1 MQANTIKGALTELQC
16 QIDFLSAG
24 ILVSQP
30 IVADSKY
37 DFIVDINGK
46 LFKVQCKSSTLS
58 NDQTYIVMK
67 TKTTNIRTMKD
78 SFYTKKDIDFFYTC
92 YEDKSYLVPVEIAGH
107 GETRLRFSSSQ
118 PNNPN
123 IRWAIDYEF
132 SQMLQKLKE
141 EVGN

>member
-1 MQANTIKGALTELQC
+1 
-16 QIDFLSAG
+16 
-24 ILVSQP
+24 
-30 IVADSKY
+30 
-37 DFIVDINGK
+37 
-46 LFKVQCKSSTLS
+46 
-58 NDQTYIVMK
+58 MK

-78 SFYTKKDIDFFYTC
+78 SFYTKEDIDFFYTC

>member
-16 QIDFLSAG
+16 QTDFLTAG

-58 NDQTYIVMK
+58 NDQTYISMK

-78 SFYTKKDIDFFYTC
+78 SFYTKEDIDFFYTC
-92 YEDKSYLVPVEIAGH
+92 YENKSYLVPVEISGH

-123 IRWAIDYEF
+123 IRWAKDYEF
-132 SQMLQKLKE
+132 NQMLQKLRE